1 MTYGNNVVRA
11 ALALVLSLLIGL
23 PVSAAESQQTWS
35 LEQLMRG
42 LSEIKSATTNYNEDQ
57 YIGIATRPLRSSG
70 ELVYVAPN
78 RLEKNATMP
87 SPQSIVIDGDKL
99 TMREGRRSRTVSLS
113 NHPEIGAFIESI
125 RSTMSGDVTTLNRYY
140 QVALTG
146 DADHWQLELEPTDEK
161 VGKLVDVVRIGG
173 SRYQLD
179 TVEIVHTDGDRSVMT
194 MVNSGQ

>member
-1 MTYGNNVVRA
+1 MG
-11 ALALVLSLLIGL
+11 LA
-23 PVSAAESQQTWS
+23 VSAGESQQAWS

-42 LSEIKSATTNYNEDQ
+42 LSEIKSATTNYTEDQ
-57 YIGIATRPLRSSG
+57 YIGIATRPLRASG

-78 RLEKNATMP
+78 RLEKNTTAP

-99 TMREGRRSRTVSLS
+99 TMRQGRRSRTVNLGD
-113 NHPEIGAFIESI
+113 HPEIGTFIESI
-125 RSTMSGDVTTLNRYY
+125 RSTMSGDVTTLNRHY
-140 QVALTG
+140 QVTLTG
-146 DADHWQLELEPTDEK
+146 DADNWQLELEPTDEK